1 MTPADPGYYVAT
13 NGATVQTPAPAG
25 KYAPVGAMT
34 APIVAPPGYFVS
46 SPGSASLTPAPVGTY
61 VPGLGYAA
69 PTPDPA
75 GRSTPIPGMAG
86 TIAAG
91 DLNNDGIVSQAELNA
106 VLTNY
111 WPYSPWLSMTNFGQQ
126 CGGEFQ
132 FALTNAS
139 AWDFSVLVATNVA
152 GSNWDYLGVAH
163 PVYQFADPAAT
174 NGAPQRFY
182 RLRWP

>member
-1 MTPADPGYYVAT
+1 MTNAIQALPGYFASNSAST
-13 NGATVQTPAPAG
+13 TITPAPAG
-25 KYAPVGAMT
+25 TYAPGSGN
-34 APIVAPPGYFVS
+34 VA
-46 SPGSASLTPAPVGTY
+46 ATT
-61 VPGLGYAA
+61 
-69 PTPDPA
+69 DPA
-75 GRSTPIPGMAG
+75 GRYTPIAGMSG

-91 DLNNDGIVSQAELNA
+91 DLNNDGIVSQAELDI

-132 FALTNAS
+132 FALTNATG
-139 AWDFSVLVATNVA
+139 WDFSVLVSTNL
-152 GSNWDYLGVAH
+152 STTNWDFLGTAF
-163 PVYQFADPAAT
+163 PVYQFTDPAAT